1 MTGISKPFPR
11 PDQGSWL
18 ETIALFEAIREGNQP
33 AAMRLLN
40 TSAAREAVLG
50 GLLGLIELY
59 FRHEE
64 GNKVDGFLT
73 AATLPAHHR
82 PLAASLFSLDH
93 VSLHP
98 TKKEGLP

>member
-33 AAMRLLN
+33 AAMRLLD

-59 FRHEE
+59 FRQ
-64 GNKVDGFLT
+64 KKTKWITFL
-73 AATLPAHHR
+73 LPPTPPGHR
-82 PLAASLFSLDH
+82 LPLAASLFSLDH

>member
-1 MTGISKPFPR
+1 MSLALLKKRVMMTGISKPFPR

-50 GLLGLIELY
+50 GGLLGLIELY
-59 FRHEE
+59 FHHEE
-64 GNKVDGFLT
+64 GDKVDGFLT
-73 AATLPAHHR
+73 AAHAAGPPPAFGCKPFLP
-82 PLAASLFSLDH
+82 
-93 VSLHP
+93 
-98 TKKEGLP
+98 

>member
-1 MTGISKPFPR
+1 MSLVLLKKRVMMTGISKPFPR

-33 AAMRLLN
+33 AAMRLLD
-40 TSAAREAVLG
+40 TSAEREAVLG

-64 GNKVDGFLT
+64 GDKVDGFLT
-73 AATLPAHHR
+73 AAHAAGPPPAFGCKPFLP
-82 PLAASLFSLDH
+82 
-93 VSLHP
+93 
-98 TKKEGLP
+98 